1 VGWSIT
7 SNANHRGAF
16 MSIRGPVSR
25 AAEIY
30 CPKVRILLLGTCER
44 RRKAINSGS
53 RVLGLK
59 AQDRTVELIHF
70 LKEVVRTLVKT
81 YESRSFVNHPIE
93 KLQLELKAQGRTND
107 WIDFLKEVGANAS
120 GFDCSRRLHRSRRV
134 SLFRNHESKQ
144 YRQSGSPKPVGP
156 CLVGP

>member
-1 VGWSIT
+1 MRIT
-7 SNANHRGAF
+7 GGLSCLSVAPFLEWLKYIVRKSGSYFLARANAGERL
-16 MSIRGPVSR
+16 SIR
-25 AAEIY
+25 
-30 CPKVRILLLGTCER
+30 
-44 RRKAINSGS
+44 
-53 RVLGLK
+53 VLELK

-70 LKEVVRTLVKT
+70 LKEVGRMLVKT
-81 YESRSFVNHPIE
+81 YESWSFMNDPLE